1 MKITYRTRGTPSIGD
16 YVRSTRK
23 PKRAYFIV
31 GVKRVRV
38 LADEWARYRLTVE
51 PLKAD
56 AVPTGAVILPIFWD
70 SRDRRHRA

>member
-23 PKRAYFIV
+23 PRRAYFIV
-31 GVKRVRV
+31 GVKRVHV
-38 LADEWARYRLTVE
+38 LPGEWSRYRLTVE

-56 AVPTGAVILPIFWD
+56 AVPAGAVILPIFWD
-70 SRDRRHRA
+70 SRRRRAR